1 MLNLNKMLFR
11 FGKVESHLKKLQLI
25 SSAVVHFHKIFG
37 HKLKLFFS
45 SFPVLGYMEV
55 TQNQRNMIFN
65 HNLLI

>member
-1 MLNLNKMLFR
+1 MLNLNKTLFR

-25 SSAVVHFHKIFG
+25 SSAVVHFHKIFV

-45 SFPVLGYMEV
+45 SFPVLGFMEV